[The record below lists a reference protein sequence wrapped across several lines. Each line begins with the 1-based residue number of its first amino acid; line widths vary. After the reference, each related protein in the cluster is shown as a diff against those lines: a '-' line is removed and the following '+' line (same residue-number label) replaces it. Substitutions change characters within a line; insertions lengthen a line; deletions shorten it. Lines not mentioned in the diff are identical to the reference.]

1 MVRARAVRYPPAPN
15 PNREVRVL
23 YDLLLFVHIVAAIV
37 WIGGAI
43 QLNLLGTRAVRSR
56 DPARMVAIA
65 RESEWVGQRIIAP
78 GGAVILA
85 MGLIMVA
92 VSEAWTIGQTWIILA
107 LIGFGLTFLA
117 GALFFGPES
126 GRVGKAID
134 ARGPEDAEVR
144 RRIRRILVVG
154 RFDIL
159 LLFLIVADMVF
170 KPGL

>member
-1 MVRARAVRYPPAPN
+1 M
-15 PNREVRVL
+15 L
-23 YDLLLFVHIVAAIV
+23 YNVLLFVHILAAII

-43 QLNLLGTRAVRSR
+43 QLNLLGTRATRSG
-56 DPARMVAIA
+56 DAVRMVAIA
-65 RESEWVGQRIIAP
+65 REAEWVSQRLIAP
-78 GGAVILA
+78 AGVILFA
-85 MGLIMVA
+85 LGITMVA
-92 VSEAWTIGQTWIILA
+92 INDAWTIGQIWIILA
-107 LIGFGLTFLA
+107 LVGFGLTFLA

-134 ARGPEDAEVR
+134 ARGPGDPEVH

-159 LLFLIVADMVF
+159 LLLLIVADMVF